1 MAKRDVKNIK
11 PDLDAQLNEAF
22 NSMIGDVLAD
32 LATEANSPVF
42 TGFLAS
48 SWRAQKTQVRQKDR
62 VEDFEPWASIKS
74 EHSKLNLPKGGQGW
88 TRTKSKPSNPVI
100 EPRFT
105 PPTFDYKKGCFI
117 GNQAEYSSYV
127 VEDPRIAKY
136 VKNDIRNTVNEN
148 FKEKKRGA
156 IKVGSVQKK
165 VYFGKGSRS
174 GKKYTGTSEF

>member
-1 MAKRDVKNIK
+1 MVRDIKNAKS
-11 PDLDAQLNEAF
+11 DLDAQLNEAF

-48 SWRAQKTQVRQKDR
+48 SWRAQKSQVAQKDR

-74 EHSKLNLPKGGQGW
+74 EHNKLNLPKGGEDW
-88 TRTKSKPSNPVI
+88 TRTRSKPANPVI
-100 EPRFT
+100 EPRFS
-105 PPTFDYKKGCFI
+105 PPTFDYRKGCFI

-127 VEDPRIAKY
+127 IEDPNIAKY
-136 VKNDIRNTVNEN
+136 VKSDVKNTINEN

-156 IKVGSVQKK
+156 IKIGSVQKK
-165 VYFGKGSRS
+165 VYFGKGSKKGR
-174 GKKYTGTSEF
+174 KYTGTSEI

>member
-1 MAKRDVKNIK
+1 MVRNFKKAK

-48 SWRAQKTQVRQKDR
+48 SWRAQKSQVAQKDR

-74 EHSKLNLPKGGQGW
+74 EHSKLNLPKGGEDW
-88 TRTKSKPSNPVI
+88 TRTRSKPANPVI
-100 EPRFT
+100 EPRFS
-105 PPTFDYKKGCFI
+105 PPTFDYRKGCFI

-127 VEDPRIAKY
+127 VEDTRIAKY
-136 VKNDIRNTVNEN
+136 VKGDVKNTINEN

-156 IKVGSVQKK
+156 IKIGSVQKK
-165 VYFGKGSRS
+165 VYFGKGSKKGR
-174 GKKYTGTSEF
+174 KYTGTSEF

>member
-1 MAKRDVKNIK
+1 MADRDIKNLE
-11 PDLDAQLNEAF
+11 PDLDAQFNEAF

-48 SWRAQKTQVRQKDR
+48 SWRAQKSQVRQKDR
-62 VEDFEPWASIKS
+62 VEDHEPWAGIKANFVW
-74 EHSKLNLPKGGQGW
+74 KKKGD
-88 TRTKSKPSNPVI
+88 KPPNPEI
-100 EPRFT
+100 SPRFS

-127 VEDPRIAKY
+127 VEDTRIAKY
-136 VKNDIRNTVNEN
+136 VKGDVKNTINEN

-156 IKVGSVQKK
+156 IKIGSVQKK
-165 VYFGKGSRS
+165 ALFGKGSKKGR
-174 GKKYTGTSEF
+174 KYTGTSEF

>member
-1 MAKRDVKNIK
+1 MVRNFKNAKS
-11 PDLDAQLNEAF
+11 DLDVQLNEAF

-32 LATEANSPVF
+32 LATETNSPVY

-48 SWRAQKTQVRQKDR
+48 SWRAQKSQVRQKDR

-74 EHSKLNLPKGGQGW
+74 EHSKLNLPKGGEGW
-88 TRTKSKPSNPVI
+88 TRTKSKPANPVI
-100 EPRFT
+100 EPRFS

-136 VKNDIRNTVNEN
+136 VKNDIKNTINEN

-156 IKVGSVQKK
+156 IKIGATQKK
-165 VYFGKGSRS
+165 VLFGKGSKK
-174 GKKYTGTSEF
+174 GKKYTGTSEI

>member
-1 MAKRDVKNIK
+1 MVRNFKKAK

-22 NSMIGDVLAD
+22 NSMIGDILAD

-48 SWRAQKTQVRQKDR
+48 SWRAQKSQVQQIDR
-62 VEDFEPWASIKS
+62 VEDHEPWASIKS
-74 EHSKLNLPKGGQGW
+74 EHSKLNLPKGGEGW
-88 TRTKSKPSNPVI
+88 TRTKSKPANPVI
-100 EPRFT
+100 EPRFS

-127 VEDPRIAKY
+127 IEDPNIAKY
-136 VKNDIRNTVNEN
+136 VKNDVKNTINEN

-156 IKVGSVQKK
+156 IKIGSVQKK
-165 VYFGKGSRS
+165 VYFGKGSKK

>member
-1 MAKRDVKNIK
+1 MVRDVKNAK

-32 LATEANSPVF
+32 LATEANSPVY

-48 SWRAQKTQVRQKDR
+48 SWRAQKSQVRQKDR
-62 VEDFEPWASIKS
+62 VEDHQPWAEFARIGKNLKKG
-74 EHSKLNLPKGGQGW
+74 EKPPSK
-88 TRTKSKPSNPVI
+88 I
-100 EPRFT
+100 EPRFS

-127 VEDPRIAKY
+127 IEDPNIARY
-136 VKNDIRNTVNEN
+136 VKNGVKNTIDQN

-165 VYFGKGSRS
+165 VLFGKGSKKGR
-174 GKKYTGTSEF
+174 KYTGTSEF

>member
-1 MAKRDVKNIK
+1 MVRDIKNVK

-48 SWRAQKTQVRQKDR
+48 SWRAQKSQVAQKDR

-74 EHSKLNLPKGGQGW
+74 EHSKHNLPKGGEDW
-88 TRTKSKPSNPVI
+88 TRTRSKPANPVI
-100 EPRFT
+100 EPRFS
-105 PPTFDYKKGCFI
+105 PPTFDYRKGCFI

-127 VEDPRIAKY
+127 VEDTRIAKY
-136 VKNDIRNTVNEN
+136 VKGDVKNTINEN

-156 IKVGSVQKK
+156 IKIGSVQKK
-165 VYFGKGSRS
+165 VYFGKGSKKGR
-174 GKKYTGTSEF
+174 KYTGTSEF

>member
-1 MAKRDVKNIK
+1 MAKTDIENIM

-48 SWRAQKTQVRQKDR
+48 SWRAQKYQVRQKDR
-62 VEDFEPWASIKS
+62 REDFEPWASIKR
-74 EHSKLNLPKGGQGW
+74 EHDLPKGSEGW
-88 TRTKSKPSNPVI
+88 KPAGSKPSNPVI
-100 EPRFT
+100 EPRFS

-127 VEDPRIAKY
+127 IENPNIARY
-136 VKNDIRNTVNEN
+136 VKNDVKNTINEN

-156 IKVGSVQKK
+156 IKIGSVQKK
-165 VYFGKGSRS
+165 ALFGKGSKKGR
-174 GKKYTGTSEF
+174 KYTGTSEF

>member
-1 MAKRDVKNIK
+1 MVRNFKKAK

-22 NSMIGDVLAD
+22 NSMIGDILAD
-32 LATEANSPVF
+32 LATDANSPVW

-48 SWRAQKTQVRQKDR
+48 SWRAQKSQVRQQDR
-62 VEDFEPWASIKS
+62 VEDHQPWASIKS
-74 EHSKLNLPKGGQGW
+74 EHNKLNLPKGGKPW
-88 TRTKSKPSNPVI
+88 TRTKSKPANPVI
-100 EPRFT
+100 EPRFS
-105 PPTFDYKKGCFI
+105 PPTFDYRKGCFI

-127 VEDPRIAKY
+127 IEDPRIAKY
-136 VKNDIRNTVNEN
+136 VKNDVKNTINEN

-156 IKVGSVQKK
+156 IKIGDTQKK

>member
-1 MAKRDVKNIK
+1 MVRDIKNAK

-48 SWRAQKTQVRQKDR
+48 SWRAQKSQVAQKDR
-62 VEDFEPWASIKS
+62 VEDFEPWASIKR
-74 EHSKLNLPKGGQGW
+74 EHSKLNLPKGGKGW
-88 TRTKSKPSNPVI
+88 TRTKSKPANPVI
-100 EPRFT
+100 EPRFS
-105 PPTFDYKKGCFI
+105 PPTFDYRKGCFI

-127 VEDPRIAKY
+127 VEDTRIAKY
-136 VKNDIRNTVNEN
+136 VKGDVKNTINEN

-156 IKVGSVQKK
+156 IKIGSVQKK
-165 VYFGKGSRS
+165 VYFGKGSKKGR
-174 GKKYTGTSEF
+174 KYTGTSEF

>member
-1 MAKRDVKNIK
+1 MVRDIKNVK

-32 LATEANSPVF
+32 LATETNSPVY

-48 SWRAQKTQVRQKDR
+48 SWRAQKYQVRQKDR
-62 VEDFEPWASIKS
+62 REDFEPWASIKR
-74 EHSKLNLPKGGQGW
+74 EHDLPKGGEGW
-88 TRTKSKPSNPVI
+88 KPAGSKPSDPVI
-100 EPRFT
+100 EPRFS

-127 VEDPRIAKY
+127 IEDPNIARY
-136 VKNDIRNTVNEN
+136 VKNGVKNTINEN

-156 IKVGSVQKK
+156 IKIGSVQKK
-165 VYFGKGSRS
+165 VLFGKGSKKGR
-174 GKKYTGTSEF
+174 KYTGTSEF